1 MRGLV
6 FRGPSQLAWE
16 EVPTPELVEPSD
28 ALVRP
33 AAVARCDLDLAI
45 ALGLYPMPTPFVM
58 GHEMVGEVTAV
69 GDEVSNLSVGDL
81 VIVPFQLSC
90 SRCAACRRG
99 HTNACENV
107 APGSAFGLGPHGGV
121 DLGGA
126 LADLVRVP
134 WADAMLI
141 ALPDGID
148 PVAAAGIPDN
158 VADGY
163 RCVAGPLAELP
174 GAAVLVA
181 GGLAA
186 SVGLYAVMAALAL
199 GSERVVFVDDDP
211 TRLQIADR
219 LGAEVIDAGGRWEQ
233 LGRDLARTFPVTVD
247 ANVLDHGRDL
257 AILATAPCGTCTS
270 VSGGAG
276 SRASLPL
283 AKMYLSGIRYEVG
296 RVHAHATAGPVLDL
310 VVAGRLDPLELVD
323 AVVPFTD
330 ATEAMTDL
338 SVKVVFSNDA
348 A

>member
-1 MRGLV
+1 VRGLV
-6 FRGPSQLAWE
+6 FRGPAHLAWE
-16 EVPTPELVEPSD
+16 EVPTPEIVEPRD

-33 AAVARCDLDLAI
+33 VAVARCDLDLAI
-45 ALGLYPMPTPFVM
+45 ALGLYPMPTAFVM
-58 GHEMVGEVTAV
+58 GHEMAGEVVAL

-90 SRCAACRRG
+90 NRCDPCRRG
-99 HTNACENV
+99 HTNACDHV
-107 APGSAFGLGPHGGV
+107 APGTAFGLGPHGGV

-134 WADAMLI
+134 WADEMLI
-141 ALPDGID
+141 PLPGGLD

-174 GAAVLVA
+174 GAPVLVV

-186 SVGLYAVMAALAL
+186 SVGLYAVMSALAL
-199 GSERVVFVDDDP
+199 GSEGVVFVDEDP
-211 TRLQIADR
+211 ARLQIAER
-219 LGAEVIDAGGRWEQ
+219 LGAEAVDAGGRWEQ
-233 LGRDLARTFPVTVD
+233 LAKDLARSFPVTVD

-257 AILATAPCGTCTS
+257 AIRATAPCGTCTS

-276 SRASLPL
+276 PRASLPL
-283 AKMYLSGIRYEVG
+283 QQMYLSGIRYEIG
-296 RVHAHATAGPVLDL
+296 RVHAHATARPVLDL
-310 VVAGRLDPLELVD
+310 VAAGRLDPLELVD

-330 ATEAMTDL
+330 AVDAMTDP
-338 SVKVVFSNDA
+338 SVKVVFRNDGT
-348 A
+348 